1 MLNRYQAGAPVTQE
15 TQDDGPTR
23 PDPEVPERAT
33 RRRFTAEYKLR
44 IVQEAEACKDG
55 EIGALLRREGLYSSH
70 LSTWREQFRGG
81 AFKGLQAKKRGP
93 APNPDKR
100 VAREVAKLERE
111 IERLRKRLQQAETI
125 IDFQKK
131 VSEILGIPLKDSP
144 SGENE

>member
-1 MLNRYQAGAPVTQE
+1 MTQE
-15 TQDDGPTR
+15 IQGDGPAR

-44 IVQEAEACKDG
+44 IVQEAEACQDG

-70 LSTWREQFRGG
+70 LSKWREQFRGG

-100 VAREVAKLERE
+100 LAKEVAKLERE
-111 IERLRKRLQQAETI
+111 NERLRTRLQQAETI
-125 IDFQKK
+125 IEFQKK
-131 VSEILGIPLKDSP
+131 VSEILGIPLKDNH

>member
-1 MLNRYQAGAPVTQE
+1 MTQE
-15 TQDDGPTR
+15 TQGDGSAR

-70 LSTWREQFRGG
+70 LSKWREQLRSG
-81 AFKGLQAKKRGP
+81 AFNGLQAKKRGP

-100 VAREVAKLERE
+100 LAKEVTKLERE
-111 IERLRKRLQQAETI
+111 NKRLRKRLQQAETI

-144 SGENE
+144 SDENE